1 MTLLWIIL
9 AALTA
14 AAVALIQYDYIF
26 SKNKT
31 KQKPWF
37 ALLRF
42 LTVFTVLVLLI
53 GPKFNRKTYETLKPQ
68 LIVMADDSK
77 SMKYLNVAGQQNKD
91 LQSLLN
97 DKELNNRF
105 DIKTFTFSQE
115 VLPYKNVSN
124 NGLESAIDKAITVP
138 QELYKDRNKAVV
150 VLTDGNQTSGSNYAY
165 AQIDSKTALYPV
177 VYGDTTQYPDLRISQ
192 INVNRYSYLNNEF
205 PVELFINYTGTE
217 NVNRT
222 FFIKQGNNTLYQQQ
236 LTFSPAQ
243 RAVTV
248 NTTIKSTAVGTMAM
262 SAVIQP
268 LAAEKNVK
276 NNTRNFAVEVI
287 NQQTKVLI
295 ISDIVHPDI
304 AALKKAIESN
314 QQRTVELA
322 KTRDNKNLNDY
333 NLIVM
338 VGVNSAFAKAYS
350 QIAQLQKNTWVLS
363 SPTTDYNFLNSVSTG
378 FKIEN
383 DAEFDEVQPLVN
395 ASYASFNM
403 AEFDLTNY
411 PPVRVPFGLVTP
423 VLPLETLVYK
433 QIGDVKTIQPLW
445 FTYENGEQRHA
456 VTLATGLWRW
466 RTQSF
471 QDNQDFSN
479 FDNLINCQVQYLS
492 STKKRDRLSLEYEP
506 YYYQNKKI
514 IFKASYLDKNYV
526 FDPDGIITITL
537 KNKETAKSVKR
548 PLILSGA
555 VYTVDLSNLSPGDYT
570 FTVNVDNDNLSRSGQ
585 FSILAFDIENQFVS
599 ANAQPMKQLVGA
611 ENVFYSNQMQPLKE
625 RLLAND
631 LLQPVERETVSY
643 SSLIDWEILLAL
655 LFLLLAIEWFAR
667 KYNGLT

>member
-268 LAAEKNVK
+268 LVAEKNVK